1 MNKFRSFLDEKL
13 EETIYTITQ
22 LNWSI
27 NYGNSC
33 RDTREIE
40 NVLFRKELKYL
51 ILLHVKNFIS

>member
-1 MNKFRSFLDEKL
+1 MKKFREFLNEKIDEVS
-13 EETIYTITQ
+13 YTITQ